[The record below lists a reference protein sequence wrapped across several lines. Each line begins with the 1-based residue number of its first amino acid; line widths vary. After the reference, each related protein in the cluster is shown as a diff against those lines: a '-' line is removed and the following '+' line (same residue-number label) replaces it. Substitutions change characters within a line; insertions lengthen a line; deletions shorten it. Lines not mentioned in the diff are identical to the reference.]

1 MQISTTILTPFQI
14 IKAVEKLTGTEKETL
29 AIMADE
35 KLSEELMKRRRQVIT
50 EMRKEELISEN
61 ELFRDI

>member
-14 IKAVEKLTGTEKETL
+14 IKAVEKLTETEKETL

>member
-14 IKAVEKLTGTEKETL
+14 IKAVEKLTETEKETL

-35 KLSEELMKRRRQVIT
+35 KLSEELMKRRKQ
-50 EMRKEELISEN
+50 ELQK
-61 ELFRDI
+61 